1 MNRSSD
7 PLQFEVKLR
16 ESRRTDP
23 AFSFLNPA
31 DPYHAYY
38 RHRLEQAMRG
48 EVLDGLPADVDGK
61 VGETGEGPVSEDYG
75 KPPPASE
82 FILEMPN
89 ISAVDLYALDSCVL
103 PFRTDACFF
112 SDIMKLTALFTA
124 RQGHSFLA
132 TLSVKEGRN
141 YQFDFLKPTHSLFG
155 YFNRLIDQYT
165 KVLMPT
171 PETLQRLKERSETGS
186 KWKMLA
192 EAQLHAKW
200 ERTRREQEKK
210 REDDREAERSTS
222 GPLKSVNKKR
232 ELILPAAAFAE
243 IDWHDYAI
251 VQTIE
256 FTAADAP
263 AELPPPMS
271 VQEVENMTL
280 AQKRMAAMVMETTA
294 EDVEAHRARQA
305 AAEAE
310 AAAAVGNAGGVGAEA
325 ADDDVM
331 MEESDDEDVE
341 SERKRKEDEE
351 KRKEVERAKAVQA
364 SSLEAGAPMK
374 IRTDY
379 VPKCTCFFPLRRVF
393 FVSNRVFVSG

>member
-38 RHRLEQAMRG
+38 RHRMEQAMRG
-48 EVLDGLPADVDGK
+48 EILDGLPADVDGK
-61 VGETGEGPVSEDYG
+61 IGETEEGTVSEDYG

-82 FILEMPN
+82 FILKMPN
-89 ISAVDLYALDSCVL
+89 ISAVDLYALDYVFS
-103 PFRTDACFF
+103 PFHTDACIF

-171 PETLQRLKERSETGS
+171 PETLQRLKERSEAGS

-210 REDDREAERSTS
+210 REDDREAERSTWTTEIYD
-222 GPLKSVNKKR
+222 NK
-232 ELILPAAAFAE
+232 L
-243 IDWHDYAI
+243 
-251 VQTIE
+251 
-256 FTAADAP
+256 
-263 AELPPPMS
+263 
-271 VQEVENMTL
+271 
-280 AQKRMAAMVMETTA
+280 
-294 EDVEAHRARQA
+294 
-305 AAEAE
+305 
-310 AAAAVGNAGGVGAEA
+310 
-325 ADDDVM
+325 
-331 MEESDDEDVE
+331 
-341 SERKRKEDEE
+341 
-351 KRKEVERAKAVQA
+351 
-364 SSLEAGAPMK
+364 
-374 IRTDY
+374 
-379 VPKCTCFFPLRRVF
+379 
-393 FVSNRVFVSG
+393 